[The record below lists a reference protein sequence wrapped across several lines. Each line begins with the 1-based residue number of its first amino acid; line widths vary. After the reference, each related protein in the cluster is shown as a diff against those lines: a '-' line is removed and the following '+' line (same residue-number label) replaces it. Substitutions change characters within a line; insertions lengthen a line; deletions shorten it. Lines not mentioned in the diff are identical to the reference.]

1 MYISYPAVFYKNL
14 NEEGYTVTFPGLQG
28 CVTGGVDEQEA
39 FAMAE
44 DALCAYLYEYYI
56 DKKSFPKS
64 ESISNISLKIE
75 DEDKDYYTIDGSFI
89 SLVGANM
96 DEYVKR
102 TDNKTVRKNVTIPSY
117 LNEMAKS
124 RGVNFS
130 QVLTD
135 ALKVEFDVD

>member
-1 MYISYPAVFYKNL
+1 MYITYPAVFYKNL
-14 NEEGYTVTFPGLQG
+14 HEEGYTVTFPDLQG
-28 CVTGGVDEQEA
+28 CVTGGTDEQEA

-44 DALCAYLYEYYI
+44 DALCAYLYEYFI
-56 DKKSFPKS
+56 DKKTFPKS
-64 ESISNISLKIE
+64 ESISDISLKI
-75 DEDKDYYTIDGSFI
+75 DGDDKDYYTMEGSFKT
-89 SLVGANM
+89 LVGANM

-102 TDNKTVRKNVTIPSY
+102 TNTKSVRKNVTIPSY

-135 ALKVEFDVD
+135 ALKMEFDVD